1 MARAL
6 GVAIVLLAVFAR
18 PAVAQETI
26 GQVLSF
32 LLINRSITTND
43 FARDEQAA
51 AATRDAIGAFLLT
64 ELTTL
69 PTTSPAGGFT
79 YRLDPS
85 LGTSVRSSDSFGPFY
100 NERSLTVGRNH
111 AAVSLSFGQA
121 SFDTI
126 DGMSLRNGSLV
137 AIASQLKGDAKPFD
151 AETLTLRLETRT
163 TTLTGEWGLTDR
175 IDVGAIVPF
184 VTLTLSGS
192 RLDTYRGSP
201 FPQASAAASV
211 SGLGDVIVR
220 AKYNLW
226 RSGGSGLAIGGDA
239 RLPTGDVN
247 NFLGEGKTVFVP
259 RIIASLEE
267 DRIAFHGDVGYAR
280 GGISNEL
287 DYGGAA
293 TVAASRRVTIV
304 GEVVGRRLASAGDLV
319 YVTTPQPGVVGV
331 DTIRLTG
338 TDRSTSQVSVV
349 AGLRWNIGGRW
360 LLSANVLRPVTSGG
374 LNARWVPT
382 ITLDDSF
389 GR

>member
-1 MARAL
+1 
-6 GVAIVLLAVFAR
+6 
-18 PAVAQETI
+18 
-26 GQVLSF
+26 
-32 LLINRSITTND
+32 
-43 FARDEQAA
+43 
-51 AATRDAIGAFLLT
+51 
-64 ELTTL
+64 
-69 PTTSPAGGFT
+69 
-79 YRLDPS
+79 
-85 LGTSVRSSDSFGPFY
+85 
-100 NERSLTVGRNH
+100 
-111 AAVSLSFGQA
+111 
-121 SFDTI
+121 
-126 DGMSLRNGSLV
+126 
-137 AIASQLKGDAKPFD
+137 
-151 AETLTLRLETRT
+151 
-163 TTLTGEWGLTDR
+163 
-175 IDVGAIVPF
+175 
-184 VTLTLSGS
+184 VTLTLIGS

-201 FPQASAAASV
+201 FPQASAVASV

-239 RLPTGDVN
+239 RLPTGEAD
-247 NFLGEGKTVFVP
+247 NFLGEGKTVLIP

-267 DRIAFHGDVGYAR
+267 GRIAFHGDIGYAR
-280 GGISNEL
+280 GGISNEV

-304 GEVVGRRLASAGDLV
+304 GEVVGRRLASSGDLV

-331 DTIRLTG
+331 NTIRLTG

-382 ITLDDSF
+382 MTLDDSF

>member
-1 MARAL
+1 M
-6 GVAIVLLAVFAR
+6 
-18 PAVAQETI
+18 
-26 GQVLSF
+26 
-32 LLINRSITTND
+32 
-43 FARDEQAA
+43 
-51 AATRDAIGAFLLT
+51 
-64 ELTTL
+64 

-85 LGTSVRSSDSFGPFY
+85 LGTNVRSSDSFGPFF

-111 AAVSLSFGQA
+111 AALGLSFGQA

-126 DGMSLRNGSLV
+126 DGMSLTNGSLV
-137 AIASQLKGDAKPFD
+137 AIASQLTGDAQPFD
-151 AETLTLRLETRT
+151 AETLTLRLQTRT
-163 TTLTGEWGLTDR
+163 TTLAGEWGLTDR
-175 IDVGAIVPF
+175 LDVSAIVPF

-201 FPQASAAASV
+201 FPQASAVATV
-211 SGLGDVIVR
+211 SGLGDVVVR
-220 AKYNLW
+220 AKYSLW
-226 RSGGSGLAIGGDA
+226 RSGGSGLAIGADA
-239 RLPTGDVN
+239 RLPTRRPGQLL
-247 NFLGEGKTVFVP
+247 LGEGKTVFIP
-259 RIIASLEE
+259 RIIASLEG
-267 DRIAFHGDVGYAR
+267 DHIAFHGDLGYAR

-293 TVAASRRVTIV
+293 TVAASGRVTIV
-304 GEVVGRRLASAGDLV
+304 GEVVGRRLASAGGLV

-338 TDRSTSQVSVV
+338 TDGSTSQVSLV

-360 LLSANVLRPVTSGG
+360 LLSANVLRPVTSAG

-382 ITLDDSF
+382 MTLDYSF